1 MSLKYKSWPVI
12 AVLLLL
18 STIAVAAAQTNP
30 PGAGWTTGMQFQ
42 NVGNSTGE
50 VRLLLYTPDGESID
64 CGPRTAPAGGSVN
77 YLVDVHCAVPEQFGG
92 SAVVESNQPL
102 RGIVHINNAGLGQA
116 GGIYSGTTMD
126 EIAPTLLFPLVKHN
140 HAGRTT
146 TFHVQ
151 NASSAPVNLTA
162 TFRVAGGTY
171 TKNYNGIPA
180 NAMVVVA
187 PADAGVP
194 AGNGQVGSLT
204 VTGNGPLAGTSL
216 EHEHAA
222 AVAQNLQASK
232 AFTAADYDDKVY
244 CPLFRNAHTGQSLT
258 TGAQVQ
264 NVGNSTQ
271 SITFSYRPR
280 DGGNTISHTESV
292 APGASATFYAP
303 SLGIPA
309 GSVGAATIT
318 GQGNIIAVVND
329 EGSENGLRRTTTY
342 ACFPAAEATNR
353 VVLPLYKEYWMGNTS
368 GIQVQNVSGNGQ
380 TATVTLTFRA
390 TNGGQTVRVSHGTPI
405 ADGGS
410 ITFFAVSQGL
420 SPAGMTVVS
429 GNAGGLMSSFG
440 SVVIESNRP
449 IVAIANESGFGPGAS
464 QQDSKNYEGFNQ

>member
-1 MSLKYKSWPVI
+1 MSMKHKIIPALAGLMILSLV
-12 AVLLLL
+12 AV
-18 STIAVAAAQTNP
+18 VAAQTNP

-42 NVGNSTGE
+42 NVGTNSGD
-50 VRLLLYTPDGESID
+50 VRLYLYTPQGEAID
-64 CGPRTAPAGGSVN
+64 CGARTAPAGGSVN
-77 YLVDVHCAVPEQFGG
+77 YLVDVHCLVPDQFGG

-102 RGIVHINNAGLGQA
+102 RGIVHINNAGIGQA
-116 GGIYSGTTMD
+116 GGIYSGTTMN
-126 EIAPTLLFPLVKHN
+126 EVAPTLLFPLVKHN

-146 TFHVQ
+146 TFHIQ
-151 NASSAPVNLTA
+151 NASSATASLTA
-162 TFRVAGGTY
+162 TFRVAGATF
-171 TKNYNGIPA
+171 TKSYANIPP

-187 PADAGVP
+187 PGDAGMP

-204 VTGNGPLAGTSL
+204 VVGSGPLAGTSL

-244 CPLFRNAHTGQSLT
+244 CPLFRNAHTGQRLT

-264 NVGNSTQ
+264 NVGNSAQT
-271 SITFSYRPR
+271 ITFSYRPR
-280 DGGNTISHTESV
+280 DGGNPITRSETV
-292 APGASATFYAP
+292 QPGASATFYAP
-303 SLGIPA
+303 SLGIPE
-309 GSVGAATIT
+309 GSVGSATIT

-329 EGSENGLRRTTTY
+329 EGAENGLRRTTTY
-342 ACFPAAEATNR
+342 ACFPAAEATNK

-368 GIQVQNVSGNGQ
+368 GIQVQNVSGDGQ
-380 TATVTLTFRA
+380 PATVTLTYRA
-390 TNGGQTVRVSHGTPI
+390 TNGGQTVRVSHAAPV

-420 SPAGMTVVS
+420 SPAGMTVIS
-429 GNAGGLMSSFG
+429 GNAGGLLNSFG

-464 QQDSKNYEGFNQ
+464 MQDSKNYEGFNQ